1 MVGLL
6 LFPLYS
12 WTHWSWENWPNFL
25 NVTYKVREPGIKPR
39 AHKHCTLQLPKS
51 SKLKP
56 QSSKGGL
63 PVQVAVQWPL
73 SQQPPLT
80 SWRLFSSHPD
90 LGVHGRAVWISFQN
104 NSHSLESPLAGPL
117 TSVAPHPPRPA
128 PPSHRY
134 AVPFYYQTSL
144 HLPILVSRI
153 QKCRARIT
161 MHWLAFINNILQF
174 PRPGAWINY
183 SSASRLRWS
192 KRWPGWPSS
201 RGGIKRRLWL
211 HQGARLRGGSES
223 RASVLWL
230 HDNQIS
236 ENAWTLILR
245 SCWRRDWCD
254 KQVWRSHH
262 SWGLTESLLITVHLV
277 LFSCSLHW
285 APPHTQPQ
293 SHTYIYMRTYTRA
306 HSLYTSCYSLNC
318 VPQIHMLGV
327 LIPRTSA

>member
-1 MVGLL
+1 MSHTKWG
-6 LFPLYS
+6 S
-12 WTHWSWENWPNFL
+12 QE
-25 NVTYKVREPGIKPR
+25 
-39 AHKHCTLQLPKS
+39 
-51 SKLKP
+51 LKP
-56 QSSKGGL
+56 GLINTVLYNFPSPQNKSHNPQKEVSLSKSLFNSSSPSNL
-63 PVQVAVQWPL
+63 LCL
-73 SQQPPLT
+73 SRDSSPPT
-80 SWRLFSSHPD
+80 SD
-90 LGVHGRAVWISFQN
+90 LGVHRRAVWISFQN

-117 TSVAPHPPRPA
+117 TPVAPP

-144 HLPILVSRI
+144 HLPILVSHI

-211 HQGARLRGGSES
+211 HQGARLRGGSKS

-254 KQVWRSHH
+254 KQVWLSHH
-262 SWGLTESLLITVHLV
+262 SWGLTEKAFWLQAFSTVFL
-277 LFSCSLHW
+277 
-285 APPHTQPQ
+285 
-293 SHTYIYMRTYTRA
+293 
-306 HSLYTSCYSLNC
+306 
-318 VPQIHMLGV
+318 
-327 LIPRTSA
+327 